1 MMMIDTAIA
10 LMARIMPSLPVF
22 LIVLPVKVG
31 MGLFIITISMEIF
44 QTLAEPLL
52 QDTQYFIYKTI
63 KLMS

>member
-1 MMMIDTAIA
+1 MIAHFIQVAI
-10 LMARIMPSLPVF
+10 PVF

-52 QDTQYFIYKTI
+52 QDTQLFIYKTI